1 MRPIE
6 AVDGSCKT
14 RDGLS
19 LHFRAWRPGDAR
31 AVLLVLH
38 GLAEHS
44 GRYLHVGERFAG
56 AGYAVYA
63 LDHRGHG
70 QSPGPRVH
78 VAGFDEFLEDVDALR
93 AVAEAQHPG
102 RPLVLVGHSHGG
114 LVALRYVLKRPG
126 GITAAILSSPL
137 LGVHASTR
145 ASPGLVALARV
156 LSVLWPGLLLPN
168 HLDASLLSHDP
179 EVVRAY
185 QADPLVSHRVSPRWF
200 TSSMMA
206 IRQAHERAPQLAVPL
221 LLMVS
226 GADRIVDPEASE
238 RFAAR
243 APKGKLDLV
252 LWDGLYH
259 EMFNEPERETVF
271 ARMEAWLEERV
282 SPAGRS

>member
-1 MRPIE
+1 MGSIAR
-6 AVDGSCKT
+6 VDGSCAT

-19 LHFRAWRPGDAR
+19 LRFRAWQPGSAR

-44 GRYLHVGERFAG
+44 GRYLHVGARFAG

-78 VAGFDEFLEDVDALR
+78 VAHFDEFLEDVDALR

-114 LVALRYVLKRPG
+114 LVALRYVLTRPAG
-126 GITAAILSSPL
+126 LAAAVLSSPL
-137 LGVHASTR
+137 LGVHPSSR
-145 ASPGLVALARV
+145 ASPGRIVLARV
-156 LSVLWPGLLLPN
+156 LSVLWPGALLPN
-168 HLDASLLSHDP
+168 HVDASLLSHDP

-185 QADPLVSHRVSPRWF
+185 RADPLVSHRVSPSWF
-200 TSSMMA
+200 TSAMLAM
-206 IRQAHERAPQLAVPL
+206 RQAHERAPQLALPL

-226 GADRIVDPEASE
+226 GADRLVDPEASL
-238 RFAAR
+238 RFAAH
-243 APKGKLDLV
+243 APRDKLELV

-271 ARMEAWLEERV
+271 ARMEAWLEARV
-282 SPAGRS
+282 STAGR